1 MARSKRLALRQR
13 FNLYLVAG
21 SGGQRLPHKGHSGR
35 SIPIDSQACALSRRL
50 RTSPASAL
58 LDRRAAGTV
67 PEVSPGEVSRAGWPP
82 ELLGVFERAITCEYA
97 SLTRDGAPVTVPITP
112 YIGQGSIDVSTGL
125 TYPAKAER
133 ARRNPKVALLF
144 ADAIGAGT
152 SAAPVVL
159 VQGHAAVRDADLQ
172 LNTDRYVRSSMLK
185 LPASFK
191 GQPKALLRRLAFYY
205 ARIWIETVPLRIRW
219 WPDRDLAQQPREW
232 RADPALPLPESDP
245 APPGRQPPAWLNP
258 PQGWRE
264 VAARALQVLPL
275 ADLTVVDAE
284 GYPVCMPVTAGALE
298 GEEVPLQIG
307 SGAPES
313 PAGPACLTVHGHD
326 EQFTTQENHT
336 LMGTLVHG
344 AEGSRLHVERALADW
359 SLTGNRVQITIGF
372 LRKGRRLAPRLK
384 TEAARRGQPVPTI
397 NLP

>member
-1 MARSKRLALRQR
+1 
-13 FNLYLVAG
+13 V
-21 SGGQRLPHKGHSGR
+21 
-35 SIPIDSQACALSRRL
+35 
-50 RTSPASAL
+50 SPE
-58 LDRRAAGTV
+58 
-67 PEVSPGEVSRAGWPP
+67 EVSAAGWPP
-82 ELLGVFERAITCEYA
+82 ELLGVFEHAITCEYA
-97 SLTRDGAPVTVPITP
+97 SLTRNGAPVTVPITP
-112 YIGQGSIDVSTGL
+112 YLGRGSIDVSTGL

-133 ARRNPKVALLF
+133 ARRNHKVALLF

-152 SAAPVVL
+152 SAAPVIL

-172 LNTDRYVRSSMLK
+172 LNTDRYVRLSMMK
-185 LPASFK
+185 LPASVK
-191 GQPKALLRRLAFYY
+191 GQPKVLLRRLAFYY
-205 ARIWIETVPLRIRW
+205 ARIWIETVPMRIRW

-245 APPGRQPPAWLNP
+245 APPGQQPPAWLTP

-264 VAARALQVLPL
+264 VTASALEVLPL
-275 ADLTVVDAE
+275 ADLTVVDAD
-284 GYPVCMPVTAGALE
+284 GYPLCLPVTAGALE

-307 SGAPES
+307 SGAPRL

-336 LMGTLVHG
+336 LMGTLVDN

-359 SLTGNRVQITIGF
+359 SLTGNRMQITVGF